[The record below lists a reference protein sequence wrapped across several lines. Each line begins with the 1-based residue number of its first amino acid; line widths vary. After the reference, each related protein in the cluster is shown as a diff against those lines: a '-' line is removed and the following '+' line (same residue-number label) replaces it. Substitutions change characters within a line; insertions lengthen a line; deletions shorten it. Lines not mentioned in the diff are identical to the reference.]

1 MDRHHAHAVAARLHV
16 ALDGNIG
23 VFDLVEEIEQR
34 RRLALFEGERQR
46 QKFVDRVARL
56 RPEPLLV
63 VVLVAFAGLIAMGG
77 TRSVRRT
84 RARSAAALARDT
96 ILTQAQIARGVT
108 RRSLAPTAAVTQA
121 EPPAE
126 LRRRVANLAPGTYID
141 DILAEQDSTLYRW
154 PERLSDALRVYV
166 EPTSAVPGMATVARS
181 HLSGYATICQN

>member
-1 MDRHHAHAVAARLHV
+1 PVV
-16 ALDGNIG
+16 
-23 VFDLVEEIEQR
+23 
-34 RRLALFEGERQR
+34 
-46 QKFVDRVARL
+46 RL

-141 DILAEQDSTLYRW
+141 DILAEHDSTLYRW

-166 EPTSAVPGMATVARS
+166 EPTSAVPGWNPQYPQM
-181 HLSGYATICQN
+181 